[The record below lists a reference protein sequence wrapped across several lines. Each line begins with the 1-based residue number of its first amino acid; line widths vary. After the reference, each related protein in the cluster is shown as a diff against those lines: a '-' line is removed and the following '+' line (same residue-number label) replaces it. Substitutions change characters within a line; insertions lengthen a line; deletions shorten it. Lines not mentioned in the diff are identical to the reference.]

1 MPDTSLFDVD
11 PKTLT
16 RARALC
22 HAAIQWPSR
31 AARANLPAADDD
43 GHSNLGW
50 HQELSALVGH
60 PLATAQG
67 PQLGFRFSDHH
78 LLWLESGA
86 VADALDCAHQT
97 DASLTRWCNAHLAA
111 SGLRGVEH
119 AEMPY
124 ALEPVDFAGFAAT
137 DLQARTQALGAWYG
151 AAQRALEPVMAAHG
165 DRAVNA
171 PSLRCWPHHFD
182 LGVLFT
188 LDDGDPERAR
198 SVGMGLSPGDESYA
212 EPYYYCTPWPT
223 PDMLPEP
230 PGPMHWHREGFVSM
244 VLQASHIPA
253 DTDLAVLLKAAA
265 RTAFEA
271 LEDV

>member
-11 PKTLT
+11 PKALT
-16 RARALC
+16 PARVLC

-50 HQELSALVGH
+50 HQDLTALLGH
-60 PLATAQG
+60 SLAETRG

-78 LLWLESGA
+78 LIWLESDA
-86 VADALDCAHQT
+86 IVDALDCAHQT
-97 DASLTRWCNAHLAA
+97 DATLTDWCNAHLTA

-124 ALEPVDFAGFAAT
+124 SLSAVDYAAFADTGI
-137 DLQARTQALGAWYG
+137 QAQTRALGTWYG
-151 AAQRALEPVMAAHG
+151 AAQSALTAVVSAHR
-165 DRAVNA
+165 DRAITA

-182 LGVLFT
+182 LGVLFA
-188 LDDGDPERAR
+188 LDAGDPEHAH

-212 EPYYYCTPWPT
+212 EPYYYCTPWPA
-223 PDMLPEP
+223 PGELPAAV
-230 PGPMHWHREGFVSM
+230 GPMHWHREGFVSM
-244 VLQASHIPA
+244 VMPASRITA
-253 DTDLAVLLKAAA
+253 DTDMAELLTRAA
-265 RTAFEA
+265 RTAFRI